1 MDSNVTRSRADRAQL
16 SVLADAGLVAA
27 VRAKARADGVTLVSL
42 VERALEVMVD
52 GYVDAGPGGSGGV
65 GASGGGVRPVGGR
78 GGVDDLV
85 VPAVGG
91 LVAGWDGT
99 LDPLEGIA

>member
-1 MDSNVTRSRADRAQL
+1 
-16 SVLADAGLVAA
+16 
-27 VRAKARADGVTLVSL
+27 
-42 VERALEVMVD
+42 
-52 GYVDAGPGGSGGV
+52 
-65 GASGGGVRPVGGR
+65 VRPVGGR
-78 GGVDDLV
+78 DGVDDLV